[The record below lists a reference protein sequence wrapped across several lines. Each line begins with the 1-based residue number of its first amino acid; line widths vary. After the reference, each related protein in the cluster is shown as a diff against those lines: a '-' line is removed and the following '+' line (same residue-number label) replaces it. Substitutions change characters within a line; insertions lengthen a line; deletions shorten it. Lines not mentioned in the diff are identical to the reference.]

1 MDEQRRYLGGDSEH
15 SILVKGLD
23 FSLLE
28 QNKARSVMTN
38 EDVDA
43 LDEAYKEASS
53 QERIIPKKRTRE
65 DIIRELKEAR
75 GAGKEGEKGLTT
87 KTAQE
92 EARLRENAKQQGK
105 FKPIGFKPIGTS
117 SDTKKKRLKSDG
129 ASGEKK
135 KKKKAKVE
143 NGSGPDKSTAVASS
157 SMGPPPVPVKIKPEE
172 PEEPFKDDFDI
183 FAGAEEYDGL
193 NFDSEDEDEGD
204 KPSRKPVVG
213 VDPAESSSSNVPTRW
228 VETDEPIFQ
237 ESARA
242 IKQPLNSNSHR
253 SPSPSQQLSD
263 GDEDMESGKP
273 MRLVPLSGSAVPSIK
288 DLLAMDKA
296 AGAYSKNKKR
306 KDKKKSTAE
315 DDEGTNSTN
324 SKKKTLE
331 EKVDRDYKR

>member
-1 MDEQRRYLGGDSEH
+1 MDEQRKYLGGDSEH

-75 GAGKEGEKGLTT
+75 GAGKEDEKGLIT

-92 EARLRENAKQQGK
+92 EARLLEDAKQQGK

-117 SDTKKKRLKSDG
+117 SDTKKKRSKSDG

-135 KKKKAKVE
+135 KKKRAKVG
-143 NGSGPDKSTAVASS
+143 NDSGPDKSTAVASS
-157 SMGPPPVPVKIKPEE
+157 SMDPPPVPVKIKPQE
-172 PEEPFKDDFDI
+172 PTEPFDDDFDI
-183 FAGAEEYDGL
+183 FADAGEYDGL
-193 NFDSEDEDEGD
+193 NFDSEDEGD
-204 KPSRKPVVG
+204 KPSHKPVVG
-213 VDPAESSSSNVPTRW
+213 VDLAESPSSDLPTRW

-237 ESARA
+237 EPARA
-242 IKQPLNSNSHR
+242 IEQPLNNNSHR

-263 GDEDMESGKP
+263 GDEDMESGKT

-315 DDEGTNSTN
+315 DDEGAN